1 MIWKYS
7 LSTVQE
13 QAFQTLFRHIAEP
26 NNAKIVSIHNF
37 AVPIIAKIFSNF
49 PKSLYAYLLIKYLKS
64 RRSLHHL
71 SSFYFYECQ
80 ELLNVNTFLTSWR
93 VKLSS

>member
-37 AVPIIAKIFSNF
+37 AVLINAKIFSNF
-49 PKSLYAYLLIKYLKS
+49 PKLCMPFLCLLIRYLKR

-71 SSFYFYECQ
+71 SSFYFYEC
-80 ELLNVNTFLTSWR
+80 
-93 VKLSS
+93 

>member
-13 QAFQTLFRHIAEP
+13 QAIHTLFRHITEP

-37 AVPIIAKIFSNF
+37 AVTINAKFFSNF
-49 PKSLYAYLLIKYLKS
+49 PKILYAVFISTDKNS
-64 RRSLHHL
+64 
-71 SSFYFYECQ
+71 
-80 ELLNVNTFLTSWR
+80 
-93 VKLSS
+93 